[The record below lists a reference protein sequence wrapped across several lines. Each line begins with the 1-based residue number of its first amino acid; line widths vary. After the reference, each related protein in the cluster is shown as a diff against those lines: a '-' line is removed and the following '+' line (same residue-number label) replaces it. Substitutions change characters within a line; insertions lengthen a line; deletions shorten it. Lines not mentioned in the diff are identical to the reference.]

1 MIRDCYAQSTLL
13 STIVIS
19 NVHPPCAS
27 GRGHA
32 SGGLVAG
39 AGGGRRG
46 GRLAGLLAHGA
57 GPGGGV
63 APRECGYHEHYHY
76 TLDQPHS
83 SAGTDTLALRP
94 PLSLLLR
101 PPPPKPYLTHSS
113 QVSHSRELC
122 PLIVL
127 TYPPR
132 PSSGVLGIVNL
143 QSEQEN

>member
-1 MIRDCYAQSTLL
+1 MIVLHSSTLL

-19 NVHPPCAS
+19 NGDPPCTS

-63 APRECGYHEHYHY
+63 APRECGYHEHNHY

-101 PPPPKPYLTHSS
+101 PPPPHLTHSS

-122 PLIVL
+122 TLMVL

-132 PSSGVLGIVNL
+132 PSSGVHT
-143 QSEQEN
+143 S